1 MRVRRPSNCSKS
13 CANGLNIV
21 ARRFG
26 DHWTKEMLGV
36 VCSEKFDQFQNLCSN
51 SNNTKHHATEFMA
64 VKMSRKR
71 SGFVIYSY
79 IKDSAFL
86 ELKRDANF

>member
-1 MRVRRPSNCSKS
+1 
-13 CANGLNIV
+13 
-21 ARRFG
+21 
-26 DHWTKEMLGV
+26 MLGV

-51 SNNTKHHATEFMA
+51 SSNTKHHATEFMA

-86 ELKRDANF
+86 ELKRDPNF